1 MTLEEIF
8 KTNTLDF
15 LAQEGKSAKE
25 TEELVCA
32 SSEFWGSKIMTLA
45 QTAEDKFNLHAS
57 GRRWKNHLDRKEKSP
72 NCKSIVANV
81 THPNGV
87 CWSPSAA
94 PLFHIP
100 NHRTYLSLVFSTRI
114 CSETPP
120 GICPAS
126 VPNLD
131 PLLLSPHH
139 TLISQLPHF
148 SLASPP

>member
-32 SSEFWGSKIMTLA
+32 SSEFWGSEIMTLA

-57 GRRWKNHLDRKEKSP
+57 DRRWKNHLDQKEKSP

-81 THPNGV
+81 THPNAV

-94 PLFHIP
+94 PLFQH
-100 NHRTYLSLVFSTRI
+100 SQ
-114 CSETPP
+114 
-120 GICPAS
+120 
-126 VPNLD
+126 
-131 PLLLSPHH
+131 SPH
-139 TLISQLPHF
+139 ISEPCVFHEDL
-148 SLASPP
+148 L

>member
-32 SSEFWGSKIMTLA
+32 SSEFWGSEIMTLA

-57 GRRWKNHLDRKEKSP
+57 GRRWKNHLDRKEKSL

-94 PLFHIP
+94 PLFQH
-100 NHRTYLSLVFSTRI
+100 SQ
-114 CSETPP
+114 
-120 GICPAS
+120 
-126 VPNLD
+126 
-131 PLLLSPHH
+131 SPH
-139 TLISQLPHF
+139 ISEPCVFHEDL
-148 SLASPP
+148 L